1 MTPDKFVL
9 FSAALKTAF
18 PWANMFPNDAA
29 MELWYLKLKDIP
41 DDVASAVLDKWLET
55 REKPPSIAAIRA
67 EASIVMNGVQPTWA
81 DGWEQVRKAI
91 GKYGYMRGEEALA
104 SMDELT
110 SATVKRLGW
119 QQVCESENVDTLRAN
134 FRMVFETMARRQKED
149 WLLSEHTQET
159 LAEIQERSG
168 DITVGLISELSDKLS
183 FEENGNER

>member
-9 FSAALKTAF
+9 FSATLKTAF

-29 MELWYLKLKDIP
+29 MEIWYFKLKDIP
-41 DDVASAVLDKWLET
+41 DDIASVVLDKWIET
-55 REKPPSIAAIRA
+55 CENPPSIAAIRA
-67 EASIVMNGVQPTWA
+67 EASIVINGVQPTWA

-110 SATVKRLGW
+110 RATVQRLGW
-119 QQVCESENVDTLRAN
+119 QQICESENAEALRAN
-134 FRMVFETMARRQKED
+134 FRMVFEIMAKRQKED

-159 LAEIQERSG
+159 LTEIRGRSRNSV
-168 DITVGLISELSDKLS
+168 IGLISDLSDKFS
-183 FEENGNER
+183 F